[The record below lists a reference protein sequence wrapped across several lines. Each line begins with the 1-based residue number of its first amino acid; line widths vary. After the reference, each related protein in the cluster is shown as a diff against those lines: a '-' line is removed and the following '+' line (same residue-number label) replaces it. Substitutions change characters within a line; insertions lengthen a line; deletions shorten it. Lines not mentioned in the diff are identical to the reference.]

1 MPEIAPNEY
10 RSRIRYA
17 ATFLDDRAEEVR
29 DLLTK
34 METIETDIPRM
45 TEDEREAWVLLNA
58 LMPAIRAEVMNEHR
72 DHPLEGTSPIVGTK
86 TRGGPVTAKLTAIAR
101 NFGAQATRKL
111 APNVTT
117 KSSPF
122 DQVLAFTGGDA
133 ASRVAR
139 RSIRRERDSKKTI

>member
-58 LMPAIRAEVMNEHR
+58 LMPALRAEVMHEHR
-72 DHPLEGTSPIVGTK
+72 DNPLEGTSPIVGTK
-86 TRGGPVTAKLTAIAR
+86 TRGGL
-101 NFGAQATRKL
+101 
-111 APNVTT
+111 
-117 KSSPF
+117 
-122 DQVLAFTGGDA
+122 
-133 ASRVAR
+133 
-139 RSIRRERDSKKTI
+139 